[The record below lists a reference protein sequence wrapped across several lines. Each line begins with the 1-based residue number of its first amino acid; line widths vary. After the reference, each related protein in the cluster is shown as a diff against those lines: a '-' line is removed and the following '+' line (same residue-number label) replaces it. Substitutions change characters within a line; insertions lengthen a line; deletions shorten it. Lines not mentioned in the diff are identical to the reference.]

1 MEQLHLSMRDLIK
14 LRKAI
19 HRAEEAPHR
28 SADGSKG
35 KRKAKGKRP
44 EEIDDEFVADSDVD
58 SYEEE
63 DGPAMGGNEAVLAYM
78 HT

>member
-35 KRKAKGKRP
+35 KRKAKRP
-44 EEIDDEFVADSDVD
+44 DEFVADSDVD